1 MQDQDPALTA
11 IDDQLTA
18 ASADIDQLLTVAG
31 VRRGPAVDIG
41 AAPAWVQ
48 TSIAA
53 MGRAIDDGTLQ
64 VCRHLTGPQP
74 CALQAEVPTRM
85 ICLTCFAQ
93 ARAYR
98 TCASC
103 GAPAGA
109 PPPYGGVED
118 LMRVWVVLHSRVLCM
133 SCARPTGIG
142 GTFGS

>member
-1 MQDQDPALTA
+1 MQDDPALTA
-11 IDDQLTA
+11 IDDQLAA
-18 ASADIDQLLTVAG
+18 ASVDVDRLLAGAG
-31 VRRGPAVDIG
+31 VRSGPDLDIA

-53 MGRAIDDGTLQ
+53 MGRAIEDGTLQ
-64 VCRHLTGPQP
+64 VCQHLIGPQP
-74 CALQAEVPTRM
+74 CAVRAEVPTRLV
-85 ICLTCFAQ
+85 CLSCFAQ

-109 PPPYGGVED
+109 PPPGGGVED

-133 SCARPTGIG
+133 SCASPADPG
-142 GTFGS
+142 